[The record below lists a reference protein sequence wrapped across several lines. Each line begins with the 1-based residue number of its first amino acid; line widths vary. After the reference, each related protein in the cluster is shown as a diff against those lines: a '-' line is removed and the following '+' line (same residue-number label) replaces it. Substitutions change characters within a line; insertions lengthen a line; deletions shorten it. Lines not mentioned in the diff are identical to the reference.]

1 MTHIYMVTQNNP
13 TKGSLKFLS
22 DFYQGYDGKRYCIAI
37 EHGRRGTR
45 HAQIRIEFSG
55 DPLLEYTSIDG
66 ERKKID
72 HFFEACRMFKAHCE
86 KSENWIPYE
95 KKEGYYITDQDN
107 EEIRM
112 QRFGEL
118 TEAQEGLIRE
128 ARGQNDREVT
138 VWYDEEGNH
147 GKSWL
152 VSAMWE
158 RGKAHRVRATGSCDK
173 MINDVASKIIKEGK
187 REFLFIDIPRASK
200 WKPEMYEAIEIIK
213 DGLIDDPRYQSQEI
227 NIKGT
232 KIVIL
237 TNNMPKLDKLS
248 KDRWKF
254 YTR

>member
-1 MTHIYMVTQNNP
+1 MVTQNNP
-13 TKGSLKFLS
+13 TINSLSFLP
-22 DFYQGYDGKRYCIAI
+22 DFYKTYDGKRYVVAI
-37 EHGRRGTR
+37 EKGRKGTK

-55 DPLLEYTSIDG
+55 SPIMEFIDFDG
-66 ERKKID
+66 NKKKVD
-72 HFFEACRMFKAHCE
+72 HFFEACRINKAHCE
-86 KSENWIPYE
+86 VSENWTPYE
-95 KKEGYYITDQDN
+95 KKDGYYICDTDN

-112 QRFGEL
+112 QRFGPL
-118 TEAQEGLIRE
+118 TEAQEGLIRN
-128 ARGQNDREVT
+128 AQAQNDREVT
-138 VWYDEEGNH
+138 VWYDDEGNH

-152 VSAMWE
+152 VSALWE

-173 MINDVASKIIKEGK
+173 MINDVASKFIKEGK

-232 KIVIL
+232 KVVIM
-237 TNNMPKLDKLS
+237 TNTLPKLDKLS

-254 YTR
+254 YQ